1 MIPQQ
6 NIEVHIVFPF
16 RSAAEGI
23 SLHGGKGQEVRNM
36 DDLVKIYW
44 CVNPIRIGKE
54 RKLDIMNDKMDLF
67 GIFKKDIGYRAFMA
81 VDEPLDGLLFDPAGG
96 EQIKIDGASMP
107 EIKRD
112 GCAADQ
118 IIIPREFF
126 DQRQEF
132 NLICCQNISVHADE
146 NIVEK
151 NEPSAAGN

>member
-1 MIPQQ
+1 
-6 NIEVHIVFPF
+6 
-16 RSAAEGI
+16 
-23 SLHGGKGQEVRNM
+23 M

-44 CVNPIRIGKE
+44 CVNPIWIGKE

-96 EQIKIDGASMP
+96 EQIKINGAPMP

-112 GCAADQ
+112 GCTADQ

-132 NLICCQNISVHADE
+132 NLICCQNILYACR
-146 NIVEK
+146 
-151 NEPSAAGN
+151 

>member
-16 RSAAEGI
+16 RSAPEGI

-36 DDLVKIYW
+36 DDLVKICW
-44 CVNPIRIGKE
+44 CVNPIWKGKE
-54 RKLDIMNDKMDLF
+54 GKLDIMNDKMELF
-67 GIFKKDIGYRAFMA
+67 GIFKKDTRYRVFMA
-81 VDEPLDGLLFDPAGG
+81 VNEPLDGLLFDLAEG
-96 EQIKIDGASMP
+96 EQIKIYGAPMP

-132 NLICCQNISVHADE
+132 NLICCQNIFMHADE
-146 NIVEK
+146 NIL
-151 NEPSAAGN
+151 